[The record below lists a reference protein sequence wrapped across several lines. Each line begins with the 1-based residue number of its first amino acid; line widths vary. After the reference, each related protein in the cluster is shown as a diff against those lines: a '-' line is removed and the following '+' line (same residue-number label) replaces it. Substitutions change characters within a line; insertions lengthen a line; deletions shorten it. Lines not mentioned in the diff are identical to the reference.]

1 MVWGFYLASFL
12 CAPNLPAHVP
22 FLCAG
27 ELQDTALP
35 MEWENIPGT
44 RRSCSVWLPWVLCPC
59 FGTVLERSKDGTGAL
74 ESPNSTPS
82 SAQDLP
88 WAFHRSFHSFLCS
101 WGWSFHIFGG
111 NKARSFTPDSGRWA
125 GLGAFPKETAS
136 LPGVNLLGLHR
147 AHYSLLLPLRFKP
160 NNCSETEKLGI
171 LPTGLKY
178 FVCVSL
184 FLNLLWAVGTGQF
197 CPVLLEFALHFWFKS
212 IQLCPT
218 NCPKIRL

>member
-12 CAPNLPAHVP
+12 CAPNLPAHSIS
-22 FLCAG
+22 LCWRAAG
-27 ELQDTALP
+27 HSPAHGIERTFQGQGEAAQFGFP
-35 MEWENIPGT
+35 EFPE
-44 RRSCSVWLPWVLCPC
+44 CFVHV
-59 FGTVLERSKDGTGAL
+59 FGTVLDRSKDGAGAV

-82 SAQDLP
+82 SAQDL
-88 WAFHRSFHSFLCS
+88 ALSFPQVIPLLPLEL
-101 WGWSFHIFGG
+101 GLIFPYFWG
-111 NKARSFTPDSGRWA
+111 NKTKSFTPDSGRWA

-136 LPGVNLLGLHR
+136 LSPSVALLGLHIIPFSCPNLTT
-147 AHYSLLLPLRFKP
+147 AVKLKNWEFLPLD
-160 NNCSETEKLGI
+160 
-171 LPTGLKY
+171 LKY